1 MKKYTYLF
9 IVSSLGMVAHLFS
22 METPTRYQIILD
34 TDIQCGNKTQDKI
47 KAGHASCIQ
56 QVIEQT
62 PSLHQSVVVHAGDM
76 IDGDEYRSL
85 FSRLCCACIPC
96 LKSPEQKSSEQLADF
111 KRTFLN
117 PLSKVPKTKVLVS
130 PGNHEFYDATQKALN
145 MIKDAHGGLRYTYN
159 LGPILVIVGAVY
171 FDKQQRDWLEKL
183 LNGVPQEKP
192 LIIVNHYNA
201 IGDHDV
207 WYPREDDAPLA
218 KILEGRNVKRL
229 GAHNHSDYKDKWE
242 GHDYYCG
249 GGKEFIALNFDE
261 LGNKISESAY
271 LAEPQADGS
280 YKPNPVP
287 IPEWTQENNESDELG
302 EKIKRTYNKLFIDQH
317 MFD

>member
-34 TDIQCGNKTQDKI
+34 TDIQCGNAAQDEK

-62 PSLHQSVVVHAGDM
+62 PSLHQSVVVSAGDM

-85 FSRLCCACIPC
+85 FSRCIPC
-96 LKSPEQKSSEQLADF
+96 LKSPEQKSSDQLADF
-111 KRTFLN
+111 KRTFFD

-130 PGNHEFYDATQKALN
+130 PGNHESYDATQKALN
-145 MIKDAHGGLRYTYN
+145 MIKEAHGGLRYTYD
-159 LGPILVIVGAVY
+159 LGPILILVGAVY
-171 FDKQQRDWLEKL
+171 FDKQQRDWLEQK
-183 LNGVPQEKP
+183 LNGVPKEKP
-192 LIIVNHYNA
+192 LVIDNHYNTV
-201 IGDHDV
+201 GDHDV
-207 WYPREDDAPLA
+207 WYPRKDDAPLA
-218 KILEGRNVKRL
+218 KMLEGRNVIRL
-229 GAHNHSDYKDKWE
+229 WGHNHSTYGTTWE
-242 GHDYYCG
+242 GHPCYCG

-287 IPEWTQENNESDELG
+287 IPEWTQEKNESDELG
-302 EKIKRTYNKLFIDQH
+302 EKTKRTYNEWFIDQH
-317 MFD
+317 IFD